1 MGGTEIGFHVQ
12 GTRRYSPQRMGVSM
26 PVTGKRRQRFS
37 ELRHSKDIEGLEW
50 LIQAGKEPRSVS
62 WTEEMRL
69 RPQDTTA
76 LLNNVA
82 TGPQW
87 ARKKALILLGRM
99 LGISINTLC
108 LMFKTSRA
116 TVGRDWKAFNNIG
129 IESLIRSLPGPAP
142 KAEDETIKAAV
153 FSLIHSPPC
162 EHNINRTSWK
172 FEDICRCLSQQG
184 VHVSKTL
191 ISKIVKRAGYKW
203 RHAKT
208 VLTSNDPQYREKLD
222 RIKSILSTLGGND
235 RFCSI
240 DEFGPFAVKIKG
252 GKRLVG
258 PDEYPQVPQF
268 QKSKGWLIVTAALEL
283 SQNQVTHFYS
293 RAKNTRE
300 MIKLLEV
307 LLERYRGCERLYF
320 SWDAASWHAS
330 KALYEKVKNINLPD
344 YRAKAQ
350 TPVVELAPLPKSAQF
365 LNVIESIFSGMA
377 RAIIHNSDYQ
387 SVEEAVTAID
397 RYFQERND
405 HFLDYPKKAGKKLWG
420 NETVVS
426 EFAES
431 NNCKDA
437 KRR

>member
-1 MGGTEIGFHVQ
+1 MQ
-12 GTRRYSPQRMGVSM
+12 AM
-26 PVTGKRRQRFS
+26 
-37 ELRHSKDIEGLEW
+37 KDT
-50 LIQAGKEPRSVS
+50 QAVP
-62 WTEEMRL
+62 WTEKMRL
-69 RPQDTTA
+69 RQDTA
-76 LLNNVA
+76 ELLSKVA
-82 TGPQW
+82 NGPQRE
-87 ARKKALILLGRM
+87 RKKALLILGRLLGIT
-99 LGISINTLC
+99 ISTLC
-108 LMFKTSRA
+108 LALKISPA
-116 TVGRDWKAFNNIG
+116 TVCRHWKKFNDEG
-129 IESLIRSLPGPAP
+129 TECLFRERPRRTP

-153 FSLIHSPPC
+153 FSLIHSPPS

-172 FEDICRCLSQQG
+172 FGDICRCLSQQG
-184 VHVSKTL
+184 VHVSKNL
-191 ISKIVKRAGYKW
+191 ISKIIRRAGYKW
-203 RHAKT
+203 RKAKT
-208 VLTSNDPQYREKLD
+208 VLTSNDPKYREKLD
-222 RIKSILSTLGGND
+222 RIKSILSTLGEND

-258 PDEYPQVPQF
+258 PNEYPQVPQF

-293 RAKNTRE
+293 KVKNTTE

-307 LLERYRGCERLYF
+307 LLERYRGCDRLYF

-350 TPVVELAPLPKSAQF
+350 TPIVELAPLPKSAQF

-387 SVEEAVTAID
+387 SVEKAVAAID
-397 RYFQERND
+397 RYFQERNE
-405 HFLDYPKKAGKKLWG
+405 HFLNYPKKAGKKLWG